1 MKKLTLIVA
10 MACLATAGYA
20 QKSKIANAKN
30 NLILMR
36 YDEAKAAIDEA
47 IANEKTANFAGTY
60 TMAADVYGK
69 LAANGKDT
77 AGIEKAK
84 MYIEKAM
91 ELDAKGDAKGKG
103 IGKFQKD
110 IKESCATL
118 AGNAEQ
124 SAHNDW
130 GAKKFRSSMNNF
142 KVVIWAN
149 ERKVDQYNMI
159 SDSLTFYNLA
169 QAAWLSEEYQTSAD
183 YFMKAFETK
192 YEPQKSLI
200 FASQCY
206 EKLNNN
212 EKREAVLKTG
222 FENYPD
228 DKDILNTLI
237 NYYITTEKNNEALA
251 YLNEAIKKD
260 PKNPQFYYARAYLN
274 EKLDQSL
281 AVADYQKA
289 ISMDE
294 NYFNAIVRLG
304 ELHIEIGNKMKSDA
318 TADSKISQAK
328 YDELMNNAKNEYKKS
343 ISYLERSIT
352 LTESGEIKKLIY
364 LELKSLYYQIGDY
377 TKSQEMADK
386 ANAL

>member
-47 IANEKTANFAGTY
+47 IANEKTANFVGTY

-142 KVVIWAN
+142 KVVI
-149 ERKVDQYNMI
+149 
-159 SDSLTFYNLA
+159 L
-169 QAAWLSEEYQTSAD
+169 
-183 YFMKAFETK
+183 
-192 YEPQKSLI
+192 
-200 FASQCY
+200 
-206 EKLNNN
+206 
-212 EKREAVLKTG
+212 
-222 FENYPD
+222 
-228 DKDILNTLI
+228 
-237 NYYITTEKNNEALA
+237 
-251 YLNEAIKKD
+251 
-260 PKNPQFYYARAYLN
+260 
-274 EKLDQSL
+274 
-281 AVADYQKA
+281 
-289 ISMDE
+289 
-294 NYFNAIVRLG
+294 
-304 ELHIEIGNKMKSDA
+304 
-318 TADSKISQAK
+318 
-328 YDELMNNAKNEYKKS
+328 
-343 ISYLERSIT
+343 
-352 LTESGEIKKLIY
+352 
-364 LELKSLYYQIGDY
+364 
-377 TKSQEMADK
+377 
-386 ANAL
+386 